1 MIKTSPGETTW
12 RRYQTH
18 HSADP
23 PLAYLGLAVRVG
35 SFINAAVMLAVDVT
49 AALAIL
55 IPAIAY
61 P

>member
-1 MIKTSPGETTW
+1 MA
-12 RRYQTH
+12 RYQTD

-23 PLAYLGLAVRVG
+23 PLAYPGLAVRVG